1 MVLNSQSGLEGYC
14 EAQNKTSYVRPR
26 HHNQGI
32 GKTLSRAGL
41 AALAARGHSTPWL
54 ALKAQKKEAMSF
66 YMALGFDRVGKRNF
80 CIGQTRFLNY
90 ILSYAGLPAGAR
102 QTALEDG

>member
-1 MVLNSQSGLEGYC
+1 MFLQVYVRLVLNSQSGLEGYC

-54 ALKAQKKEAMSF
+54 AVNAQKKRRLVF
-66 YMALGFDRVGKRNF
+66 ICTGV
-80 CIGQTRFLNY
+80 
-90 ILSYAGLPAGAR
+90 
-102 QTALEDG
+102 